1 MDSFCEELF
10 GSLENETRRRVN
22 NAVFISKDQGLS
34 TDSED
39 DECDACSM
47 SSTVTSGT
55 LRGAAVLFGEGY
67 NSDTSSSTT
76 VAKILPKKRRDYDPE
91 AHKNWLKVKNEAE
104 RQKREKEL
112 ARKKREELKKK
123 LEEEK
128 RKEQSEQ
135 KWNQWLERKKQEA
148 EAKAKQLQK
157 TKSKQKVQQSTSKAW
172 IPNDESI
179 SNFKVWLSRVN
190 QQEEKTKLR
199 SLAQQRLEGQLK
211 TQRKDLSRTIYE
223 EWCKSSSSKPKP
235 VPMNRGIESLRGTVS
250 SIFVNPQPWQGNL
263 D

>member
-104 RQKREKEL
+104 P
-112 ARKKREELKKK
+112 
-123 LEEEK
+123 
-128 RKEQSEQ
+128 
-135 KWNQWLERKKQEA
+135 
-148 EAKAKQLQK
+148 
-157 TKSKQKVQQSTSKAW
+157 W

-211 TQRKDLSRTIYE
+211 DQRKDLSRTIYE